1 MSAGF
6 ATLPRGAIGIET
18 AGGAMFGWWRKK
30 VAADVSAR
38 PTASE
43 VDAEYSEYRAR
54 IQKAMLQGA
63 LIGGFGSVF
72 IYLVAWMSSVSAA
85 RSAEDAA
92 APTAPQIVLAELPT
106 SVLTAGFS
114 ILAALAV
121 ALQLAVRT
129 PSEAETKPATALAR
143 RRFLCDVARLLVL
156 GSFTLAFY
164 VLIPVLLS
172 GPEILDVVRLF
183 GPVLV
188 GMLVALVAADAGV
201 ASDPDFAPTELGRVW
216 RARVARDALQGLRV
230 VGDQTADVS
239 RRTIVVQWAALLV
252 TPVGAAIA
260 SALSVPG
267 LQSSQ
272 RIGLVVI
279 AMIVTVVVYGTT
291 FGIYMNALANDWVTV
306 VAIVVATA
314 LLGVSVWLTAPV
326 AVLTRTGQEG
336 SSSLSPA
343 LSVAGWVLV
352 YVAVSAALAVW
363 CLMPSRAGRPRAL
376 GWVVRGIL
384 ARRVR
389 RRHRGPNSSQRP
401 PFNRLA
407 LAAPWLSVFVPF
419 GLILGF
425 LAKQQIR
432 RASASRPA
440 VHQRGEWAANLA
452 IAITIVVLV
461 ALVSAA
467 FLGAALDLEEWQRLV
482 WG

>member
-1 MSAGF
+1 
-6 ATLPRGAIGIET
+6 
-18 AGGAMFGWWRKK
+18 MFDWWRKK
-30 VAADVSAR
+30 ANPDVPAR
-38 PTASE
+38 PTAAE
-43 VDAEYSEYRAR
+43 VDAEYSEYRGR
-54 IQKAMLQGA
+54 IQKAMLHGA
-63 LIGGFGSVF
+63 LIGGFGSAF
-72 IYLVAWMSSVSAA
+72 IYLLAWMSSVSAA
-85 RSAEDAA
+85 QSVEDAA
-92 APTAPQIVLAELPT
+92 APTAPQIVLAALPT

-129 PSEAETKPATALAR
+129 PSEAETKPATVLAR

-172 GPEILDVVRLF
+172 GPEVLDVLRLF
-183 GPVLV
+183 GPALV
-188 GMLVALVAADAGV
+188 GILVALVAADAGV

-216 RARVARDALQGLRV
+216 RARVARDALHGLRV

-239 RRTIVVQWAALLV
+239 RRAIVAQWVALLGI
-252 TPVGAAIA
+252 PVLVAVA
-260 SALSVPG
+260 SAVSVPEIE
-267 LQSSQ
+267 LSQ

-279 AMIVTVVVYGTT
+279 ALIVTGVVYGAT

-306 VAIVVATA
+306 VAIVIVTA
-314 LLGVSVWLTAPV
+314 LLGASVWLTVPL

-336 SSSLSPA
+336 LSTLSPA

-352 YVAVSAALAVW
+352 YVAVPAVLAVW
-363 CLMPSRAGRPRAL
+363 CLMPSRAGHPRAL
-376 GWVVRGIL
+376 GWVVRGVL
-384 ARRVR
+384 ARRLR
-389 RRHRGPNSSQRP
+389 RRHRGLNSSQRP

-407 LAAPWLSVFVPF
+407 LAAPLLSLFVPF

-425 LAKQQIR
+425 VAKQQIR

-452 IAITIVVLV
+452 IAITVVVLI
-461 ALVSAA
+461 ALVGSA

-482 WG
+482 WE